1 MGLHIV
7 ALNVVATPKGTIVG
21 SAFVK
26 SAMTASSLCSYRA
39 MRLCA
44 QCGFDWECDREA
56 VLASLEGIGTAVRQR
71 IESASSIRI
80 RPSVDVWS
88 ALEYAAHTRDVARF
102 YGRRIHAVL
111 AEDRPQLHSVDF
123 EALATGGRYH
133 EELESEVLRALA
145 SETDEV
151 VRQLRALTASGW
163 LRVGIGSDGGQR
175 TVLELSRRLAHDAVH
190 HLLDIDEVL
199 AAVRGTVS

>member
-1 MGLHIV
+1 MGLHLI
-7 ALNVVATPKGTIVG
+7 ALNDVATPKGTIVG

-56 VLASLEGIGTAVRQR
+56 VLASLEGIGSAVRQR

-111 AEDRPQLHSVDF
+111 AGTDRSCIPSTSKRSPP
-123 EALATGGRYH
+123 AAATTR
-133 EELESEVLRALA
+133 SWKVKCCAPLRA
-145 SETDEV
+145 
-151 VRQLRALTASGW
+151 RQT
-163 LRVGIGSDGGQR
+163 
-175 TVLELSRRLAHDAVH
+175 RLFANC
-190 HLLDIDEVL
+190 EP
-199 AAVRGTVS
+199 